1 MYIHSSNPTIEKI
14 YQSILV
20 NQDMFVSSV
29 IYGQRYSGKSS
40 LVRKLYKGAVWVDG
54 SNLREVHKALE
65 ESQRIVITNFEKITN
80 IDSLNFEN
88 VHVLALYNGKH
99 FNKKLENKFAFIYHF
114 PPLSQRLDDVKQFS
128 NYYIEHIKELLDAPK
143 DLVIDEDIFDLS
155 ENLKSLKKSIYKEIM
170 LRTLNRDE
178 LYRALYYNFV
188 NSDLDSNIYD
198 TELKLFDKAIIDAGL
213 KRFKSQLQVSKKFG
227 ISRNTLRKKIDEL
240 D

>member
-1 MYIHSSNPTIEKI
+1 MYIQSSDPTIEKI
-14 YQSILV
+14 YQSIIG
-20 NQDMFVSSV
+20 NQDMLVSSV
-29 IYGQRYSGKSS
+29 IYGQRYSGKTS
-40 LVRKLYKGAVWVDG
+40 LIRKLYKGATWVDG
-54 SNLREVHKALE
+54 ANLKEVHKALE
-65 ESQRIVITNFEKITN
+65 DSQKVVITNFEKVTN

-88 VHVLALYNGKH
+88 VHVLALYNSKH

-114 PPLSQRLDDVKQFS
+114 PPLSQREEDIKNFS
-128 NYYIEHIKELLDAPK
+128 KYYIEHIKELLDAPAN
-143 DLVIDEDIFDLS
+143 LEIDETLFDLS

-170 LRTLNRDE
+170 LKTLTKDE

-188 NSDLDSNIYD
+188 NSPLEENIYD